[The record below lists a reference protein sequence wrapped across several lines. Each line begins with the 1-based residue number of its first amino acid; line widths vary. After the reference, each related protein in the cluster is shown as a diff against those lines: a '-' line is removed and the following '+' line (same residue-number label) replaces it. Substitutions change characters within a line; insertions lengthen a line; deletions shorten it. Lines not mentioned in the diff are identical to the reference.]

1 MSASIPNLIEP
12 GTRYFFDAT
21 LKQCRRFKEKY
32 NHYMFNII
40 ALVFLFG
47 FLASIMIIMY
57 KGKLTPLERS
67 QRSKE
72 KKEYILTKIK
82 GLQDIKRQKRQEL
95 ITNLPKWNSDV
106 SVQRKLYK

>member
-1 MSASIPNLIEP
+1 
-12 GTRYFFDAT
+12 
-21 LKQCRRFKEKY
+21 
-32 NHYMFNII
+32 MFNII

-47 FLASIMIIMY
+47 LLASIMIIMY
-57 KGKLTPLERS
+57 KGKLTPLELS